1 MSFSSDIK
9 EKISDVASSCPQ
21 CDIYTLSGF
30 LGNAG
35 RVNKDAIILVTEN
48 QVVSEKIAEII
59 NRIYKTNIKPK
70 FFKTFYKIEIK
81 DTWIS
86 LKMLEDTGYFKGKFK
101 NNKPC
106 CISAYLRG
114 AFLGGGSITDPQ
126 KSYHLEFDYKYKS
139 QAEKLLDLLEKS
151 GVMARVTERKSH
163 SVVYVK
169 EYEMI
174 AGVLGL
180 IGAGG
185 AAMEIYNISAEKEI
199 RNEINRQM
207 NCENANMDRI
217 ASAYCRH
224 LKAIETL
231 KASPEYDNLPES
243 LREAA
248 EIRVKFPEDSLKD
261 LGKRFDPPIGK
272 SGVNH
277 RLNRLI
283 EIADSL

>member
-9 EKISDVASSCPQ
+9 DKICDVASSCPQ
-21 CDIYTLSGF
+21 CDIFTLSGF

-35 RVNKDAIILVTEN
+35 RVTKDGITLITESKKAAYMISGVINKIYNVEILPEFLK
-48 QVVSEKIAEII
+48 S
-59 NRIYKTNIKPK
+59 
-70 FFKTFYKIEIK
+70 FYKIEIK
-81 DTWIS
+81 DTWVS
-86 LKMLEDTGYFKGKFK
+86 LKMLEDTGFFKGKFK
-101 NNKPC
+101 TNRAC
-106 CISAYLRG
+106 CISSYVRG
-114 AFLGGGSITDPQ
+114 AFLGGGSITDPK
-126 KSYHLEFDYKYKS
+126 KSYHLEFDYKNKS
-139 QAEKLLDLLEKS
+139 QADKLVGLLESS

-163 SVVYVK
+163 RVVYLK

-199 RNEINRQM
+199 RNDINRQM
-207 NCENANMDRI
+207 NCENANMDKI

-224 LKAIETL
+224 LAAIEKL
-231 KASPEYDNLPES
+231 KASPEYEHLPQT
-243 LREAA
+243 LKEAA

-283 EIADSL
+283 EIADNL

>member
-9 EKISDVASSCPQ
+9 EKISDVASGCPQ

-35 RVNKDAIILVTEN
+35 RVNKDGITLITEN
-48 QVVSEKIAEII
+48 EIVAEKIADII
-59 NRIYKTNIKPK
+59 NKVYNAKISPEFCR
-70 FFKTFYKIEIK
+70 TFYKIEIK
-81 DTWIS
+81 DTWVS
-86 LKMLEDTGYFKGKFK
+86 LKMLEDTGFFKGKFK
-101 NNKPC
+101 NNRPC
-106 CISAYLRG
+106 CVSAYVRG

-126 KSYHLEFDYKYKS
+126 KSYHLEFDYKNKS
-139 QAEKLLDLLEKS
+139 QAEKLVGLLENS

-163 SVVYVK
+163 NVVYVK

-199 RNEINRQM
+199 RNGINRQM

-217 ASAYCRH
+217 ASAYCKH
-224 LKAIETL
+224 LLAIEKL
-231 KASPEYDNLPES
+231 KASPEYEHLPES
-243 LREAA
+243 LKEAA

-261 LGKRFDPPIGK
+261 LGGRFDPPIGK